1 MNFKDDSGTGV
12 LLDCNR
18 IRNVAVITCPA
29 LTWSARPVAS
39 SGKPGPHLQPAHRLR
54 RKRPSCRKFNSL
66 LQVLQA

>member
-39 SGKPGPHLQPAHRLR
+39 SGKPGPHLR
-54 RKRPSCRKFNSL
+54 
-66 LQVLQA
+66 